1 MTVKKLL
8 ENYIENNVPDESV
21 AVLLS
26 GGIDSISVALAAHNC
41 GKKVKAYSFYLEEFT
56 IKDRKSGKDKLCGGE
71 SYDCLKAE
79 LVAKT
84 MGWKFVKV
92 KVPKDNLIE
101 DWNRL
106 VKHGCRKKTHFE
118 TIFPF
123 LYVYPNIKET
133 YVLTGYIADGYF
145 QPGKTVAMRYV
156 SFSKAKKYM
165 KAYREGKAPR
175 VTWNQHRLN
184 YIDGD
189 CAGLKQHTKLTE
201 SYNKIHITPYGDKH
215 IREYLMAMS
224 WKQLNKPRQK
234 EIVRKDFTELE
245 KFGIIKPH
253 QNLHLGAGIQYLFDT
268 LLDNKEINFKG
279 RKRMMDVSKDWYD
292 QEQRGRLDI

>member
-1 MTVKKLL
+1 MVKKYLQ
-8 ENYIENNVPDESV
+8 NHIKDNTPDEEV

-56 IKDRKSGKDKLCGGE
+56 IKDRESGKDKLCGGE
-71 SYDCLKAE
+71 SYDYLKAE
-79 LVAKT
+79 SVAKT

-101 DWNRL
+101 DWYRL

-118 TIFPF
+118 TVFPF
-123 LYVYPNIKET
+123 LYVYPKIKET
-133 YVLTGYIADGYF
+133 YVLTGWGADGYF
-145 QPGKTVAMRYV
+145 GVSKKAMMRY
-156 SFSKAKKYM
+156 SNDKKWDNYT
-165 KAYREGKAPR
+165 KYCKEH
-175 VTWNQHRLN
+175 NQKQLTFDEFRNEYLN
-184 YIDGD
+184 GD
-189 CAGLKQHTKLTE
+189 CAGLKEHTNLATKH
-201 SYNKIHITPYGDKH
+201 NKVNIKPYLDAYV
-215 IREYLMAMS
+215 RQLLMGMD
-224 WKQLNKPRQK
+224 WEELNKPKQK
-234 EIVRKDFTELE
+234 DIIRKDFTELK